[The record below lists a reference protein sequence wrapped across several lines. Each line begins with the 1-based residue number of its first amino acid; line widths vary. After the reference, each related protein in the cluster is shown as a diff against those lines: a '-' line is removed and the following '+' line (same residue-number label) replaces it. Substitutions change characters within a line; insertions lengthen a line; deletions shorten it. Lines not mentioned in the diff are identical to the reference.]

1 MNSLNTINKKDLSEQ
16 TKLLLTQV
24 INIEH
29 FFYDE
34 ITAKNKIL
42 KKVVKIKTTLDY
54 VDNILIGLTALS
66 SGVCIASSG
75 SVIGIPL
82 RIAGGIF
89 ALVNSILIGII
100 KKVLSVTKNKKK
112 KHSRIM
118 LLAKNKFSK
127 IEELVSQALID
138 TDISHDEFLNVL
150 NKKKKYENLKYT
162 ISRENSIKNDDNINL
177 KHVHV

>member
-1 MNSLNTINKKDLSEQ
+1 
-16 TKLLLTQV
+16 
-24 INIEH
+24 
-29 FFYDE
+29 
-34 ITAKNKIL
+34 
-42 KKVVKIKTTLDY
+42 
-54 VDNILIGLTALS
+54 
-66 SGVCIASSG
+66 
-75 SVIGIPL
+75 
-82 RIAGGIF
+82 
-89 ALVNSILIGII
+89 
-100 KKVLSVTKNKKK
+100 
-112 KHSRIM
+112 M

>member
-24 INIEH
+24 INIEQ

-34 ITAKNKIL
+34 IT
-42 KKVVKIKTTLDY
+42 DY

-112 KHSRIM
+112 KHSKIM
-118 LLAKNKFSK
+118 LLAKNKLSK

-138 TDISHDEFLNVL
+138 MDISHDEFLNVL